1 MAKQVLWRLTLSYKN
16 WKNNRILQKSGSVWI
31 WILGVGVTGM
41 LNLGDVKFRVCWI
54 LEVHWQGWRAWN
66 LAVGCLRNLL
76 FLKIFGNRWC
86 WISQCCGNPYGPT
99 TQPLI
104 RGDCYWSNNPHGS
117 TVDPWGLLRLNRWPV
132 GISTAQPV
140 DPWGLLRVNPLTRS
154 NPREN
159 FRKSSKTFWKHFR
172 FVVFVFLAKSYVYDE
187 GFSSKYIRHWCHQ
200 LINYISTN

>member
-76 FLKIFGNRWC
+76 FLKILETGGVGFPNAVE
-86 WISQCCGNPYGPT
+86 IPT
-99 TQPLI
+99 AQPLNHWSVGI
-104 RGDCYWSNNPHGS
+104 ATGQTIPTGQPLTRGDCYGS
-117 TVDPWGLLRLNRWPV
+117 TVDPWGFLRL
-132 GISTAQPV
+132 
-140 DPWGLLRVNPLTRS
+140 NPLTRGDCYGS
-154 NPREN
+154 TRWPVAIREKILEKV
-159 FRKSSKTFWKHFR
+159 RKHFENISDSL
-172 FVVFVFLAKSYVYDE
+172 FSYFWLSPTFMMKDFHRNTI
-187 GFSSKYIRHWCHQ
+187 GIGA
-200 LINYISTN
+200 IN